1 MQVPVSAVTFDA
13 GQTLIELDT
22 AMLARRLGERGIA
35 ADAGALE
42 AALPGAWRTYDALL
56 AAGRVG
62 HGGGGRATNG
72 WKALMDALLAGA
84 GIPATAAGPAVDWL
98 WTEQPARN
106 LWRRP
111 VAGMI
116 ELVDEL
122 RTAGIAVAVISNSEG
137 RLAELFDEIGWRGRF
152 ACVADSGALG
162 IEKPDPAIFAWT
174 LARLGVPAAATVHVG
189 DSAAADVAGARAAG
203 LRAIWFGPHAG
214 ATADHAVVS
223 AAAAAGVRA
232 ALAAWGVALPSSTP

>member
-22 AMLARRLGERGIA
+22 AMLARRLGERGLA
-35 ADAGALE
+35 ADAAALE
-42 AALPGAWRTYDALL
+42 AAVPGAWRTYDALL
-56 AAGRVG
+56 AAGQVG
-62 HGGGGRATNG
+62 HGGGGGGRATNG

-84 GIPATAAGPAVDWL
+84 GIPADAAAPAVDWL

-116 ELVDEL
+116 ELVDDL
-122 RTAGIAVAVISNSEG
+122 RRAGIAVGVISNSEG

-174 LARLGVPAAATVHVG
+174 LARLGVTAAATVHVG

-203 LRAIWFGPHAG
+203 LRAIWFGPH
-214 ATADHAVVS
+214 TAPTPDHAVVS
-223 AAAAAGVRA
+223 ASDAAGVRA
-232 ALAAWGVALPSSTP
+232 ALSAWAVPLSP